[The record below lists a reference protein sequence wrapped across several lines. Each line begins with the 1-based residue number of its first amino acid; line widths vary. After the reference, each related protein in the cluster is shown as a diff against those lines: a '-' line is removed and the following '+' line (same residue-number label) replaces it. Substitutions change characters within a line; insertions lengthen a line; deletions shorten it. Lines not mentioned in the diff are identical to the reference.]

1 MRRVLGDRE
10 IVVLPSTKHGPSTRM
25 HGVVKVLCKSQTQS
39 IKLPSIGA
47 DSLPM
52 TASSDLNRV
61 YLISCV
67 SKKLAQPAPA
77 AELYQSALFQKS
89 RAFVDSRLS
98 AQDRWFILSAKYHL
112 VRPSDVIAPY
122 EVTLN
127 RMRAGERQL
136 WAATVLA
143 QLEPELAQ
151 VNEVIFLAGKKYRE
165 SLEGAILNGGC
176 SVSVPM
182 AKLGI
187 GYQLQWLSQSLTE
200 VA

>member
-1 MRRVLGDRE
+1 MRRGLGDWE
-10 IVVLPSTKHGPSTRM
+10 IVVYPVENTGHPRACM
-25 HGVVKVLCKSQTQS
+25 GVLSFRRKSETQS

-52 TASSDLNRV
+52 IASSDLNRV

-143 QLEPELAQ
+143 QLKPELAQ

-182 AKLGI
+182 AKLRI